1 MATARAGR
9 ERAAAQAIGEAMA
22 LHRQGRLDEA
32 ERRYSGVLHDHPDD
46 FDALHLL
53 GVLKL
58 QRGDPVEALRLIGAA
73 LEVRPR
79 SADALS
85 NYAAV
90 LEALDRRADALVHYE
105 RALAIDPGHVDALY
119 NRGHALQ
126 QDGRLEDALACYDK
140 VLAAQPHHV
149 RALNNRG
156 VALHRLG
163 RAAEALASL
172 DRALSFAP
180 DFVEALANRGD
191 QLQDLDRD
199 AEALASLDRA
209 LALDPRHVRARNNRG
224 SALVRLG
231 RPADALPDFEAALA
245 VDPQFAEA
253 RLNCAIAQLMLGQF
267 RTGWENYEWRSR
279 TRRLAALDRP
289 FAVPRWTGAEPLAG
303 RTILLHAEQGLGD
316 TIQFVRYAP
325 LVARRGARVVLEVQA
340 PLRTLMT
347 GLEDV
352 DTVLVRGEPLPPFDL
367 HCPLLSLPFA
377 FGTEVATIPAHVPY
391 LQAPSERIAAWRDRI
406 APLPRPRVG
415 LAWSGSPAHRDDR
428 NRSIALARLAPLLA
442 VPDVRFVSLQTGTRA
457 ADRATLAQLPQVV
470 PLADGFRD
478 FADTAAVIAQLDLVI
493 SVDTAVA
500 HLAGA
505 LGRPV
510 WVLLPF
516 YPDFRWLL
524 GREDSPWYSTARL
537 WRQPRS
543 GDWDSVIDRVRPELA
558 RLL

>member
-1 MATARAGR
+1 
-9 ERAAAQAIGEAMA
+9 
-22 LHRQGRLDEA
+22 
-32 ERRYSGVLHDHPDD
+32 
-46 FDALHLL
+46 
-53 GVLKL
+53 VLKL

-73 LEVRPR
+73 LTVSPR

-90 LEALDRRADALVHYE
+90 LEALDRRAEALAHYE
-105 RALAIDPGHVDALY
+105 RALMIDPAHVDALY

-172 DRALSFAP
+172 ERALSFAP

-209 LALDPRHVRARNNRG
+209 LAVDPRHIGALNNRG

-231 RPADALPDFEAALA
+231 RPADALRDFEAALA

-267 RTGWENYEWRSR
+267 RAGWENYEWRSR

-316 TIQFVRYAP
+316 TIQFARYAP
-325 LVARRGARVVLEVQA
+325 LVARRGARIVLEVQA
-340 PLRTLMT
+340 PLRALMA
-347 GLEDV
+347 GLDGV
-352 DTVLVRGEPLPPFDL
+352 DTIRVRGEPLPTFDL

-377 FGTEVATIPAHVPY
+377 FGTDLATVPAQVPY
-391 LQAPSERIAAWRDRI
+391 LQAPPERIAQWRERL
-406 APLPRPRVG
+406 ASLPRPRVG
-415 LAWSGSPAHRDDR
+415 LAWSGSAAHRDDR
-428 NRSIALARLAPLLA
+428 NRSIALARLAPLLT
-442 VPDVRFVSLQTGTRA
+442 VPGVSFVSLQTDTRP
-457 ADRATLAQLPQVV
+457 ADRAALAQV
-470 PLADGFRD
+470 PRLSPFADGFRD

-493 SVDTAVA
+493 SVDTAAA

-505 LGRPV
+505 LGRPA
-510 WVLLPF
+510 WILLPF

-524 GREDSPWYSTARL
+524 GRQDSPWYPTARL
-537 WRQPRS
+537 WRQPQF
-543 GDWDSVIDRVRPELA
+543 GDWDSVIDRLCAALVRLS
-558 RLL
+558 